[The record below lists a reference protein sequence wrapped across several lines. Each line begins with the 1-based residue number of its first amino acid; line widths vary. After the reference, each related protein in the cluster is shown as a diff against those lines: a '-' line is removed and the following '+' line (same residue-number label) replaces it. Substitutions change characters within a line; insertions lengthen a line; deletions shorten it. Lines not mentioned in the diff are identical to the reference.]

1 MLKFLHLISAK
12 KEKSHNCDHLMQ
24 HHVTDEIFTRIE
36 KIHGDKK
43 SFSKFN

>member
-24 HHVTDEIFTRIE
+24 HHVTDEMSEGAR
-36 KIHGDKK
+36 DKQPPK
-43 SFSKFN
+43 